1 MSKEGGVAE
10 VGGKAPQGSEC
21 KSCTTYAENAI
32 KQLQKEAERAQIVL
46 PGQSSHKSCAH
57 TSDSQCVCESVQ
69 VCVCS
74 VQCAVSR

>member
-21 KSCTTYAENAI
+21 KSCATYAENAI